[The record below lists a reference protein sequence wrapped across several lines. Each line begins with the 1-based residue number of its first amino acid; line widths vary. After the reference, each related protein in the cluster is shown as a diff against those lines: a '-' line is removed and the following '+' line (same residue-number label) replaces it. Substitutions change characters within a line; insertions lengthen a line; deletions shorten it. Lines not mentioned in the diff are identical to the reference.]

1 MEKSYL
7 YSYVLKLLEL
17 KTMELKLEIS
27 SLSIVD
33 LATYYLEV
41 ILHKRQATSLQQATY
56 DIFNIKPNIV
66 IEYINNK
73 LITDKTI
80 SLDDF
85 KEMFEKK

>member
-1 MEKSYL
+1 
-7 YSYVLKLLEL
+7 
-17 KTMELKLEIS
+17 MELKLEIS

-33 LATYYLEV
+33 VATYYYYLEV
-41 ILHKRQATSLQQATY
+41 ILHKRQVTSLQQATY
-56 DIFNIKPNIV
+56 DIFNIKLNIV
-66 IEYINNK
+66 IEHINNK

>member
-27 SLSIVD
+27 SLSILDV
-33 LATYYLEV
+33 ATYYLEV
-41 ILHKRQATSLQQATY
+41 ILHKRQVTSLQQATY

>member
-27 SLSIVD
+27 SLSIIDV
-33 LATYYLEV
+33 ATYYLEV
-41 ILHKRQATSLQQATY
+41 ILHKWQATSLQQATY

>member
-1 MEKSYL
+1 M
-7 YSYVLKLLEL
+7 
-17 KTMELKLEIS
+17 
-27 SLSIVD
+27 
-33 LATYYLEV
+33 
-41 ILHKRQATSLQQATY
+41 HKRQVTSLQQATY

-80 SLDDF
+80 LLDDF